1 MKLGVITDGIS
12 RNLEHALTLMKQ
24 SGLEYAEL
32 QFIDEFEVG
41 DMNDHQI
48 AKVKNLVDHHEV
60 KVSCISRHVF
70 GGLPLKNV
78 DLNSANYKDQI
89 DALKRCIKMAK
100 ALNCDTVRTMSFS
113 KEMIIFGSHGADVWN
128 VSTGAW
134 QKLVALMAGA
144 VETAEKENITLVVE
158 TGNNAMITSAWLAR
172 KLINE
177 LGSKHLKL
185 LWDPC
190 NSLYCAEKAYPDAY
204 EAIGVENIGHIHLKD
219 SFINIPHA
227 TVECTAL
234 NKGDM
239 APYLSDIADAL
250 RRDNYQGSISLES
263 VYRPSNATF
272 EDGFKESLPIFL
284 ELFKK

>member
-24 SGLEYAEL
+24 SGLEHAEL

-70 GGLPLKNV
+70 GGLPLKNI

-144 VETAEKENITLVVE
+144 VEI
-158 TGNNAMITSAWLAR
+158 
-172 KLINE
+172 
-177 LGSKHLKL
+177 
-185 LWDPC
+185 
-190 NSLYCAEKAYPDAY
+190 
-204 EAIGVENIGHIHLKD
+204 AISE
-219 SFINIPHA
+219 
-227 TVECTAL
+227 
-234 NKGDM
+234 
-239 APYLSDIADAL
+239 
-250 RRDNYQGSISLES
+250 
-263 VYRPSNATF
+263 VYKVP
-272 EDGFKESLPIFL
+272 LPAIQ
-284 ELFKK
+284 